1 MDFAPVR
8 AGVPQEGGAS
18 GVFRPN
24 CKPQTKMAK
33 HRSKRYKKASEL
45 VQTGKSYSLADAVS
59 TVKQFPAPKFTPTVT
74 LSFHLGV
81 DPRKSDQM
89 VRGSVSLPHGTGKN
103 VRVAVFAQG
112 AAAEAAKAAGAEFV
126 GYDDLIKK
134 VQEGF
139 TDFDSAIA
147 TPDAMTE
154 VRKIARVLGPRGLM
168 PNPKTG
174 TVTDDTAKAVKE
186 VKAGRVD
193 YKLDKNGNISGSIG
207 KTDFAPDALLENARA
222 FVDSVVRAK
231 PASAK
236 GNYIQ
241 AVTLAATMLPGI
253 PLEAATYTKASA

>member
-1 MDFAPVR
+1 
-8 AGVPQEGGAS
+8 
-18 GVFRPN
+18 
-24 CKPQTKMAK
+24 MAK
-33 HRSKRYKKASEL
+33 HRSKRYKKAAAL
-45 VQTGKSYSLADAVS
+45 VPTGKSYSLNDAIS
-59 TVKQFPAPKFTPTVT
+59 TLKEFPAPKFSPTVT

-103 VRVAVFAQG
+103 VRVAVFASG
-112 AAAEAAKAAGAEFV
+112 AAAEAAKAAGAEHV
-126 GYDDLIKK
+126 GFEDLIKK

-174 TVTDDTAKAVKE
+174 TVTDDVAKAVRE
-186 VKAGRVD
+186 VKAGRID
-193 YKLDKNGNISGSIG
+193 FKLDKNGNVAGSIG
-207 KTDFAPDALLENARA
+207 KSTFSPAELAENARA

-241 AVTLAATMLPGI
+241 SVTLAGTMLPGL
-253 PLEAATYTKASA
+253 PLESATYAKAIA